1 MGAWSSRIA
10 GFKSRTSVQV
20 FAPIALALVIISGAA
35 CYLSFEVGQ
44 RSSLNETRQDL
55 RSLATILASEIDVQA
70 HEKLLD
76 PGQMKSVEYKSQI
89 EQLAKLLRKIE
100 GIRFIYTLR
109 STPEGYAF
117 VLDPTPAGDHNQ
129 DGIDDKSYLMDPYQ
143 EITPIA
149 KDVFRSGIA
158 AADETLTSDRWGTF
172 LSAYAPLKD
181 STGKVVA
188 ILGIDRDQ
196 STLLAQQAQLK
207 RESWLVFGLVSALG
221 LIFSGFLTWRFYRQG
236 RITFFQTGS
245 SKYYIR
251 MAAIEM
257 LLFGVACA
265 SMVLGIL
272 GHVRNGNLVH
282 ELNQITSDR
291 VLASNLESDL
301 REYQRNPG
309 YRLDVAEAS
318 SILNRLDRGYLA
330 SLIDTNKN
338 DWKSRSGE
346 FTADMSK
353 VTGDLVI
360 KQAQLKDSAL
370 RISARISDQAWNM
383 MALFVVATLCAL
395 VSLTLIRFSLRQQIE
410 LKDALAESDSAA
422 ARYQHVVEHLPIGL
436 YTYADRKCDFANAA
450 WDKQVRR
457 GAEED
462 RTAAFVRS
470 IHPADRDSFIATIA
484 LAEANREPYS
494 SSFRINSP
502 TGEVSHIESRGV
514 PVFGSDGEFKN
525 MLGFSIDVS
534 ESIQARKA
542 LTEKNVQVEAA
553 NQQLHQALAEI
564 DNNFEATVR
573 AFVMAV
579 EAKDP
584 YTAGHSE
591 RVMGYSVRIGYEL
604 GLTLQE
610 LKVLQM
616 GTLIHDV
623 GKIGIPDAI
632 LTKPSGLTDEEFKV
646 IAQHPEIGHKMIEGI
661 PLFAECIPIVRSH
674 HERLDGS
681 GYPDGLKGDEIPLC
695 VRIAAV
701 ADAFDAITSTRAY
714 RSGRSTAEAIAILQQ
729 EAEEGKADPVVVNAF
744 AKLLE
749 QTNLKSQIYPEAA

>member
-1 MGAWSSRIA
+1 MGAWSRSLV
-10 GFKSRTSVQV
+10 GFKNRTSVQV
-20 FAPIALALVIISGAA
+20 FAPIAFALVIISGAA
-35 CYLSFEVGQ
+35 CYLSSQVVQ
-44 RSSLNETRQDL
+44 RSSINETRQDL
-55 RSLATILASEIDVQA
+55 RSLATILASEIDVKA
-70 HEKLLD
+70 HEKLVNPD
-76 PGQMKSVEYKSQI
+76 QMKSAEYRSQNSR
-89 EQLAKLLRKIE
+89 LASLLRKID

-109 STPEGYAF
+109 STPEGYVF

-129 DGIDDKSYLMDPYQ
+129 DGTDDKSYLMDPYP
-143 EITPIA
+143 EISSVA
-149 KDVFRSGIA
+149 KDVFRTGIA
-158 AADETLTSDRWGTF
+158 AADDALTSDRWGTF

-181 STGKVVA
+181 GAGKVVA
-188 ILGIDRDQ
+188 ILGVDRDQ
-196 STLLAQQAQLK
+196 STLLAQQAQLQ
-207 RESWLVFGLVSALG
+207 RETWLVFGLVSALG
-221 LIFSGFLTWRFYRQG
+221 LIFSAFLTWRFYRQG
-236 RITFFQTGS
+236 RVKFFREGS
-245 SKYYIR
+245 SKYYLR

-257 LLFGVACA
+257 VLFGVACA

-272 GHVRNGNLVH
+272 GHARNGNMMQ
-282 ELNQITSDR
+282 ELNRVTSDR
-291 VLASNLESDL
+291 VLASNLQSEIK
-301 REYQRNPG
+301 EYRKNPSQK
-309 YRLDVAEAS
+309 LDIAETS
-318 SILNRLDRGYLA
+318 SILNKLDRGYLA
-330 SLIDTNKN
+330 SLISSNKL
-338 DWKSRSGE
+338 DWQSRSGE
-346 FTADMSK
+346 FPTDVSK
-353 VTGDLVI
+353 VINDLGV
-360 KQAQLKDSAL
+360 KEAQLKDSAQRL
-370 RISARISDQAWNM
+370 SRQVADQAWNL

-422 ARYQHVVEHLPIGL
+422 ARYQHVVEHLPVGL
-436 YTYADRKCDFANAA
+436 YTYVDGECEFSNKA
-450 WDKQVRR
+450 WDEQVGREAQEGR
-457 GAEED
+457 S
-462 RTAAFVRS
+462 AAFMRS
-470 IHPADRDSFIATIA
+470 VHPEDRDSFMASI
-484 LAEANREPYS
+484 LSAEAKREPYS
-494 SSFRINSP
+494 CSFRLNGV
-502 TGEVSHIESRGV
+502 TGAVSHIESRGV
-514 PVFGSDGEFKN
+514 PVFASDGEFTN
-525 MLGFSIDVS
+525 MLGFSIDVT
-534 ESIQARKA
+534 ESIAARKA
-542 LTEKNVQVEAA
+542 LTEKNMQVEAA

-616 GTLIHDV
+616 GTLIHDI
-623 GKIGIPDAI
+623 GKIGVPDAI

-646 IAQHPEIGHKMIEGI
+646 IAQHPEIGQKMIEGI
-661 PLFAECIPIVRSH
+661 PLFAECMPIVRSH

-714 RSGRSTAEAIAILQQ
+714 RSGRSTEEAIAILQR
-729 EAEEGKADPVVVNAF
+729 EAEQGKADPVVVNAF